1 MYFIPLRRNIFGVFF
16 CAVFTFFNFSI
27 NLEAQNLKAGNLS
40 NGLYLALTDKP
51 EDHYFHVLVSLK
63 NQLDIAAWEQQPEQR
78 NASSREQK
86 NAALINA
93 LQSKAAITQPRILD
107 WMQSANGVDHASIK
121 SYWIANVIELKAKA
135 TFIAELSQHPE
146 IDWIESFP
154 EMEIENYKSTQTLAA
169 PATTSIA
176 PSLDAI
182 NARALWR
189 LGYTGYGRKV
199 LIIDSGQE
207 YNHPALRTQFAY
219 NYGSLSSTYR
229 SSIVGDLCGDHGTAV
244 ASVAV
249 GLDRL
254 TRDTIGPAFNALW
267 MGAPAPFRNPGTGEI
282 CFLEGTEKSS
292 FEQMQWALNP
302 DGNPN
307 TSSDIPD
314 VINCSWGNGN
324 TAEEC
329 NSVFRNVIQSL
340 DAAGVAIVFAAG
352 NTGPTVGSVKFPGSL
367 NVDLV
372 VPMSIGSVDGNTAT
386 FPVSDFSSRGP
397 SACGRDGSFLIKP
410 EVVAPGERIR
420 SAALEGG
427 YSVFDGTSFS
437 APYVS
442 GAILLLKEAFP
453 KLSGRQLALAL
464 YNSAKDLGPVGED
477 NDYGK
482 GMINV
487 GAAYNWL
494 ISQGNQPTAPVRATN
509 DVIHIQSTPR
519 VYGCDSKA
527 NFEVSFENSGADTL
541 RSMDIIIR
549 RDGQSAIL
557 YQNRWVGKLAPGKS
571 TTYLLPPF
579 TAPLGRYIV
588 AVELSN
594 PNGFADARSLNNLIK
609 TYVSINSLP
618 QLPDAAASANNV
630 CFGSET
636 LLKSNYQGDGT
647 VRWFDKNAEGT
658 LLGTG
663 NTLVTGSL
671 TKDTVFFAE
680 LFMNNF
686 TGRLNQN
693 SGEVVYNDSIGGLVF
708 DADYDFILK
717 SVTIYPNRTGLRFFT
732 LRNPKGQIQ
741 TISYRVSKVGEQKV
755 PLNFKV
761 TRGKDQSLELTRG
774 GELSILKSDFTYP
787 IVVSDVLVIKGANN
801 TEEIEDYPYFFNW
814 EIEYG
819 YPCGRTPVFVDVNPS
834 TARPQAQFTTPNGPL
849 NINTSLNFSDLSSN
863 AIALQWDFGNGQS
876 STASNPSTIYSKAG
890 AYLVSLNATNAEG
903 CSDVSVKTIQVG
915 STTST
920 QEQDELVYRLGIF
933 PNPTQD
939 IVNIEFN
946 LDRNRTIRLSIVNAI
961 GQVLQTE
968 NLGERSSGLEQISV
982 QQLPAGAYWLMFDV
996 DGIRVAKPLR
1006 VIK

>member
-1 MYFIPLRRNIFGVFF
+1 
-16 CAVFTFFNFSI
+16 
-27 NLEAQNLKAGNLS
+27 
-40 NGLYLALTDKP
+40 
-51 EDHYFHVLVSLK
+51 
-63 NQLDIAAWEQQPEQR
+63 
-78 NASSREQK
+78 
-86 NAALINA
+86 
-93 LQSKAAITQPRILD
+93 
-107 WMQSANGVDHASIK
+107 
-121 SYWIANVIELKAKA
+121 
-135 TFIAELSQHPE
+135 
-146 IDWIESFP
+146 
-154 EMEIENYKSTQTLAA
+154 
-169 PATTSIA
+169 
-176 PSLDAI
+176 
-182 NARALWR
+182 
-189 LGYTGYGRKV
+189 
-199 LIIDSGQE
+199 
-207 YNHPALRTQFAY
+207 
-219 NYGSLSSTYR
+219 
-229 SSIVGDLCGDHGTAV
+229 
-244 ASVAV
+244 
-249 GLDRL
+249 
-254 TRDTIGPAFNALW
+254 
-267 MGAPAPFRNPGTGEI
+267 
-282 CFLEGTEKSS
+282 
-292 FEQMQWALNP
+292 
-302 DGNPN
+302 
-307 TSSDIPD
+307 
-314 VINCSWGNGN
+314 
-324 TAEEC
+324 
-329 NSVFRNVIQSL
+329 
-340 DAAGVAIVFAAG
+340 
-352 NTGPTVGSVKFPGSL
+352 
-367 NVDLV
+367 
-372 VPMSIGSVDGNTAT
+372 
-386 FPVSDFSSRGP
+386 
-397 SACGRDGSFLIKP
+397 
-410 EVVAPGERIR
+410 
-420 SAALEGG
+420 
-427 YSVFDGTSFS
+427 
-437 APYVS
+437 
-442 GAILLLKEAFP
+442 
-453 KLSGRQLALAL
+453 
-464 YNSAKDLGPVGED
+464 
-477 NDYGK
+477 
-482 GMINV
+482 
-487 GAAYNWL
+487 
-494 ISQGNQPTAPVRATN
+494 
-509 DVIHIQSTPR
+509 
-519 VYGCDSKA
+519 
-527 NFEVSFENSGADTL
+527 
-541 RSMDIIIR
+541 
-549 RDGQSAIL
+549 L

-647 VRWFDKNAEGT
+647 VRWFDKNTEGT

-732 LRNPKGQIQ
+732 LRNPKGQTQ